1 VWTALLAVEPALQ
14 VVVAAK
20 RMSAMPGRAK
30 HIPCLLGEGA
40 YGGSRRNK
48 PSARGL
54 ASDAAHGAT
63 GDRGHSFQ
71 QVPRPRL
78 AVQHPG
84 DLPDVLRQV
93 G

>member
-1 VWTALLAVEPALQ
+1 VAVEPALQ

-40 YGGSRRNK
+40 YGGLRRNT
-48 PSARGL
+48 PPVRGL
-54 ASDAAHGAT
+54 ASNAAHGAA
-63 GDRGHSFQ
+63 GDRGHGFQ
-71 QVPRPRL
+71 QMPRPRF

-84 DLPDVLRQV
+84 DLSDVLRQV